1 MKVKTLIEEL
11 KKQDQNAE
19 VYIYDQATMAPL
31 YVPEYNPSISVSVDD
46 DYAEEYEIPKGT
58 VFITGK

>member
-1 MKVKTLIEEL
+1 MKVRTLIEQL

-19 VYIYDQATMAPL
+19 VYLYDKATMTPL
-31 YVPEYNPSISVSVDD
+31 YVPEYNPSIVVSVDD